1 MIRRICKR
9 RKKPDLITVQ
19 YSAPKGVSASEIGV
33 LIDDVIDPRDI
44 SCIFYE
50 WALNKIIKIEQTSEG
65 GIFSSEEFTIT
76 KLKNLE

>member
-50 WALNKIIKIEQTSEG
+50 WTLNKIVKIEQTSEG

-76 KLKNLE
+76 KLNNLE